1 MDTILINITLSILKI
16 LAALGL
22 VFLNA
27 LFVAAEFA
35 FVRVRPTRLTQLIAE
50 GNHKATA
57 ANQCVHHLDAYLS
70 VSQLG
75 ITLSSL
81 GLGWLGEPA
90 VASLLKP
97 LLTRWGLGSSSL
109 VTSISFIV
117 AFSLITFVH
126 VVFGELSQVPGIQA
140 ENIAL
145 VGPAYAILSSTR
157 R

>member
-1 MDTILINITLSILKI
+1 MDSITINITLAILKI

-50 GNHKATA
+50 GDRKAGA
-57 ANQCVHHLDAYLS
+57 ANQCVNHLDAYLS

-90 VASLLKP
+90 VASLLK
-97 LLTRWGLGSSSL
+97 LC
-109 VTSISFIV
+109 
-117 AFSLITFVH
+117 
-126 VVFGELSQVPGIQA
+126 
-140 ENIAL
+140 
-145 VGPAYAILSSTR
+145 
-157 R
+157 